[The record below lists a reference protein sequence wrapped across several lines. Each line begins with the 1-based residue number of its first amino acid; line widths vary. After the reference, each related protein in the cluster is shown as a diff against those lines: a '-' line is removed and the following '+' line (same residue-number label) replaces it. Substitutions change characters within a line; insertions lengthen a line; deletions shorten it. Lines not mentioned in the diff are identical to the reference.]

1 MGGRAPPP
9 NLPGARGVWCALI
22 HRSVAMGRCYNR
34 AVSGGGGRRVGI
46 VILTLLFAVALI
58 LAHAPLDL
66 GSVRVAGVSVLW
78 WYTFAMAPALA
89 VLTTVVLLP
98 RGKG

>member
-1 MGGRAPPP
+1 MSPARVGC
-9 NLPGARGVWCALI
+9 GAALI

-34 AVSGGGGRRVGI
+34 AVSGGGGRCVGI